1 MQILIIS
8 GSPRRQ
14 GNSDLLCDEFARG
27 AREKGHSVE
36 KINLQEKEIR
46 SCLACY
52 ACFQTGA
59 CVQSDD
65 MADVLAKICAAQV
78 LVLAS
83 PTYFLTMSG
92 QLKVMIDRLLPKWQD
107 LGGKDVYIIV
117 TGHDGKSGLLRV
129 GDDLAASAP
138 MYARL
143 STATMSGKRE
153 KSWVH
158 RPWRKPTQQGSVSV
172 IHRRMAE
179 KIFCNAVLSFQT
191 GPLF

>member
-14 GNSDLLCDEFARG
+14 GNSGLLCDEFARG
-27 AREKGHSVE
+27 VREKGHSVE

-92 QLKVMIDRLLPKWQD
+92 PLKVMIDRLLPKWQD

-117 TGHDGKSGLLRV
+117 TGHDSKSGLLRV
-129 GDDLAASAP
+129 GDDLAAIWTSLGAHVRQIIYGDHVWKKGEVLGTP
-138 MYARL
+138 AMEEAYAAGQCVGH
-143 STATMSGKRE
+143 T
-153 KSWVH
+153 
-158 RPWRKPTQQGSVSV
+158 P
-172 IHRRMAE
+172 
-179 KIFCNAVLSFQT
+179 
-191 GPLF
+191 